1 MSDQV
6 HASPEDSVTNQPQP
20 VSERENGENTAV
32 GGQPSGSEDRAR
44 EIGDAQAEEKNGNA
58 ADRPAKRKIL
68 IGSQRDPA
76 AYRTGPGKALTP
88 GKRRPLAP
96 VSNSSGEKAPG
107 SVAGSGQ
114 AGDQP
119 AASVA
124 PDVSSSADGDLRESV
139 PAAARD
145 AARDVAW
152 VAASDA
158 PRDAAPDD
166 APELARDVGL
176 LAAGAEQDD
185 QDEGDEEQAR
195 LSAEIERLKAEVQE
209 AAGEFGVPDA
219 PTVALKRQALPPD
232 LERELEE
239 ALGDAS
245 LESLIDE
252 TTEKVTLGRLEA
264 DSRHLGRI
272 LAVHRENVF
281 VELGSREQGVI
292 PIKAFRE
299 PPQVGEPVEVRV
311 VRYVL
316 EEGLYELTLPAAA
329 ADVGDWAD
337 LSQGMLV
344 EAKVTAANSGGLEVQ
359 VNRLRGFIPISQI
372 DLFRVEKPED
382 YVGQSFTC
390 LVIEVNPQ
398 RKNLVLSRRAVL
410 ERERE
415 QAQKALWDSLAP
427 GQIRDGVI
435 RKLMDFGA
443 FVDIGGV
450 EGLLHVSQMA
460 WGRVKHPSELFREGQ
475 SIKVRI
481 DKLDREARKIS
492 LAYRDLAYNP
502 WDEADKKY
510 LSGSIWK
517 GTVTR
522 LMDFGAFVELEPGV
536 EGLVHISELSL
547 KRVHRVKDVVQEGDS
562 VDVMVLSFDP
572 ETRRIGLSIKAVL
585 QKQEAE
591 AAAQEPPQSG
601 EGASPES
608 EPPQP
613 VKPRKPL
620 GPLKGG
626 LGSSSGGTKFGLK
639 W

>member
-1 MSDQV
+1 MMSDEV
-6 HASPEDSVTNQPQP
+6 HPLPEDSVAGQSRPQP
-20 VSERENGENTAV
+20 ELENEPRAPDVPSDKRDRDAEVSSGDGASEPVER
-32 GGQPSGSEDRAR
+32 Q
-44 EIGDAQAEEKNGNA
+44 
-58 ADRPAKRKIL
+58 AKRKIL

-76 AYRTGPGKALTP
+76 AYRAGPGMFLTP
-88 GKRRPLAP
+88 GKRRPVAAAEA
-96 VSNSSGEKAPG
+96 SGGEKAEG
-107 SVAGSGQ
+107 SRESDAESPRPSG
-114 AGDQP
+114 
-119 AASVA
+119 VA
-124 PDVSSSADGDLRESV
+124 PPVAEESSETLRPTFRDFAADEE
-139 PAAARD
+139 
-145 AARDVAW
+145 
-152 VAASDA
+152 
-158 PRDAAPDD
+158 DD
-166 APELARDVGL
+166 DEL
-176 LAAGAEQDD
+176 
-185 QDEGDEEQAR
+185 DEEQAR
-195 LSAEIERLKAEVQE
+195 LSAEIERLKTEVEE
-209 AAGEFGVPDA
+209 AVGEFHPVGVP
-219 PTVALKRQALPPD
+219 TIALKRQALPAD
-232 LERELEE
+232 LQRELDE

-245 LESLIDE
+245 LDSLIDE
-252 TTEKVTLGRLEA
+252 TTEKVKLGRLEA
-264 DSRHLGRI
+264 DSRHLGKI
-272 LAVHRENVF
+272 LAVHRDNVF
-281 VELGSREQGVI
+281 IELGSREQGIV
-292 PIKAFRE
+292 PMKWFRE
-299 PPQVGEPVEVRV
+299 PPEVGQPVEVRV
-311 VRYVL
+311 VRYVP

-382 YVGQSFTC
+382 YVGQTFTC

-443 FVDIGGV
+443 FVDIGGA

-481 DKLDREARKIS
+481 DKLDRDARKIS
-492 LAYRDLAYNP
+492 LAYRDLMYNP

-510 LSGSIWK
+510 LPGSVWK

-547 KRVHRVKDVVQEGDS
+547 KRVHRVKDVVHEGDA
-562 VDVMVLSFDP
+562 VDVMVLSYEP
-572 ETRRIGLSIKAVL
+572 ETRRIALSIKALL

-591 AAAQEPPQSG
+591 AAAGQSADSGEAPPPEAEPPKP
-601 EGASPES
+601 AKKLK
-608 EPPQP
+608 P
-613 VKPRKPL
+613 V

-626 LGSSSGGTKFGLK
+626 LGQSPGGAKFGLK

>member
-1 MSDQV
+1 MMSDEV
-6 HASPEDSVTNQPQP
+6 HPVPEDSADAPTRSPSEPETERP
-20 VSERENGENTAV
+20 VATPPSEERSGDEGASADEVGREA
-32 GGQPSGSEDRAR
+32 
-44 EIGDAQAEEKNGNA
+44 AE
-58 ADRPAKRKIL
+58 RPAKRKIL

-76 AYRTGPGKALTP
+76 AYRAGPGMPLTP
-88 GKRRPLAP
+88 GKRRPLGGAEA
-96 VSNSSGEKAPG
+96 SGEEKDRTARETSAEPSPPLG
-107 SVAGSGQ
+107 SEPRA
-114 AGDQP
+114 
-119 AASVA
+119 
-124 PDVSSSADGDLRESV
+124 
-139 PAAARD
+139 AAARD
-145 AARDVAW
+145 EDSPRPVAHGIAA
-152 VAASDA
+152 
-158 PRDAAPDD
+158 DD
-166 APELARDVGL
+166 L
-176 LAAGAEQDD
+176 
-185 QDEGDEEQAR
+185 DEDEVDEEQQR
-195 LSAEIERLKAEVQE
+195 LNAEIERLKAEVQE
-209 AAGEFGVPDA
+209 SVGEFQPLGS
-219 PTVALKRQALPPD
+219 PTISLKRQALPPD
-232 LERELEE
+232 LQRELEE

-245 LESLIDE
+245 LDSLIDE
-252 TTEKVTLGRLEA
+252 TAEKVKLGRLEA

-281 VELGSREQGVI
+281 VELGSREQGIV
-292 PIKAFRE
+292 PMKWFRE
-299 PPQVGEPVEVRV
+299 PPEVGQPVEVRV
-311 VRYVL
+311 VRYVP

-427 GQIRDGVI
+427 GQVRDGVI

-443 FVDIGGV
+443 FVDIGGA

-481 DKLDREARKIS
+481 DKLDRDARKIS
-492 LAYRDLAYNP
+492 LAYRDLMYNP

-510 LSGSIWK
+510 LPGSVWK

-547 KRVHRVKDVVQEGDS
+547 KRVNRVKDVVNEGDA
-562 VDVMVLSFDP
+562 VDVMVLSFEP
-572 ETRRIGLSIKAVL
+572 ETRRIGLSIKALL

-591 AAAQEPPQSG
+591 AAGAEATESAEESPAEAEPAKP
-601 EGASPES
+601 AKKLK
-608 EPPQP
+608 P
-613 VKPRKPL
+613 V

-626 LGSSSGGTKFGLK
+626 LGQSPGGAKFGLK

>member
-1 MSDQV
+1 MMSDEV
-6 HASPEDSVTNQPQP
+6 HPLPEDSAADQARSQSGP
-20 VSERENGENTAV
+20 ENAP
-32 GGQPSGSEDRAR
+32 GGQVPAAGGPR
-44 EIGDAQAEEKNGNA
+44 GDEGDSAGEAAPDSAE
-58 ADRPAKRKIL
+58 RPAKRKIL

-76 AYRTGPGKALTP
+76 AYRAAPGMPLTP
-88 GKRRPLAP
+88 GKRRPAAAGE
-96 VSNSSGEKAPG
+96 SSGGKKSETGGENPAEPVPTSGGAP
-107 SVAGSGQ
+107 
-114 AGDQP
+114 P
-119 AASVA
+119 AAEPA
-124 PDVSSSADGDLRESV
+124 PAVEPPFAAE
-139 PAAARD
+139 PAPEVMPPPGL
-145 AARDVAW
+145 RDVAADDLEEDDDE
-152 VAASDA
+152 AA
-158 PRDAAPDD
+158 
-166 APELARDVGL
+166 
-176 LAAGAEQDD
+176 
-185 QDEGDEEQAR
+185 EEQAR
-195 LSAEIERLKAEVQE
+195 LNAEIQRLKAEVEESIGSFQP
-209 AAGEFGVPDA
+209 AGT
-219 PTVALKRQALPPD
+219 PTISLKRQALSPD
-232 LERELEE
+232 LQRELDE
-239 ALGDAS
+239 AMGDAS
-245 LESLIDE
+245 LDSLIDE
-252 TTEKVTLGRLEA
+252 TAERVKLGRLEA

-281 VELGSREQGVI
+281 VELGSREQGIV
-292 PIKAFRE
+292 PRKWFRE
-299 PPQVGEPVEVRV
+299 PPEVGQPVEVRV
-311 VRYVL
+311 VRYVP

-329 ADVGDWAD
+329 ADVADWAD
-337 LSQGMLV
+337 ISKDMLV

-372 DLFRVEKPED
+372 DLFRVERPED

-443 FVDIGGV
+443 FVDIGGA

-481 DKLDREARKIS
+481 DKLDRDARKIS
-492 LAYRDLAYNP
+492 LAYRDLMYNP

-510 LSGSIWK
+510 LPGSVWK

-547 KRVHRVKDVVQEGDS
+547 KRVNRVKDVVQEGGT

-572 ETRRIGLSIKAVL
+572 ESRRIGLSIKALL
-585 QKQEAE
+585 QKREAE
-591 AAAQEPPQSG
+591 AAANEAAESGGEPPPD
-601 EGASPES
+601 A
-608 EPPQP
+608 EPPKPAKKLKP
-613 VKPRKPL
+613 V

-626 LGSSSGGTKFGLK
+626 LGRSPGGAQFGLK
-639 W
+639 L